1 MSELASAGQLR
12 MSLLRWILACV
23 PTIVGLGSLS
33 GILSNSGYGNAW
45 FTALHPADIM
55 PPGWVFAVVWT
66 TLYVLIAIAF
76 AMILNAR
83 GARGRLEA
91 IALFLIQLIANFAWS
106 PLFFGMRQVSA
117 AFYLIIVILLLAIA
131 TAVLFARIRRNA
143 GLLMVPY
150 ILWLCFATFLNFQ
163 LDQRNPDAETLAPP
177 AASANIRFGQGL

>member
-12 MSLLRWILACV
+12 MSLLRWILVCV
-23 PTIVGLGSLS
+23 PAIVALGSLS
-33 GILSNSGYGNAW
+33 GILSNSGYGNRW

-55 PPGWVFAVVWT
+55 PPGWVFASVWT
-66 TLYVLIAIAF
+66 LLYVLMGWAF

-83 GARGRLEA
+83 GARARGQA
-91 IALFLIQLIANFAWS
+91 ITVFLVQLAANFAWS

-117 AFYLIIVILLLAIA
+117 AFYLIIAILILTVV
-131 TAVLFARIRRNA
+131 TALLFARIRRNA

-150 ILWLCFATFLNFQ
+150 ILWLCFASFLNFQ
-163 LDQRNPDAETLAPP
+163 IDQRNPDAETLAPP